1 MKNLLDIRLFF
12 IFKLMLG
19 KLLTADERLYLEE
32 KKLKLPAS
40 HDFANDPQFKE
51 WLNELTNNILD
62 GMFPREMRDVGENK
76 EALRYLQKHP
86 SKKLESDEDTCVK
99 LFEPLYPDRFSAC
112 RRRLSSRRN
121 QVEDVEDKN
130 KLYHN
135 YKLKNITDL
144 KEIFKLIDE
153 IGKNP
158 PFKIAFDCG
167 FIIEDT
173 VEGTYSLSYPSV
185 DALGKNVPMTI
196 VGPSDVQLFKHLVF
210 STLSDYTS
218 EVHAVSAGSRYH
230 YVAVHSILFQ
240 KTNFGRG
247 GARVLIPGYDFL
259 VKNKYIRDYGNENN
273 LCMFHVVANTKK

>member
-1 MKNLLDIRLFF
+1 MQVKF
-12 IFKLMLG
+12 
-19 KLLTADERLYLEE
+19 LTADERLYLEE
-32 KKLKLPAS
+32 KNLRLPES
-40 HDFANDPQFKE
+40 HDFAHDPQFKA
-51 WLNELTNNILD
+51 WLQELTDNILD
-62 GMFPREMRDVGENK
+62 GMFPREMKDVGENQ
-76 EALRYLQKHP
+76 EALRYVQKHP
-86 SKKLESDEDTCVK
+86 SKKLEYDEDKCVM
-99 LFEPLYPDRFSAC
+99 LFEPLYPDKFSTC
-112 RRRLSSRRN
+112 RRKIKSRPN
-121 QVEDVEDKN
+121 ELEDEEDKN
-130 KLYHN
+130 KLYHI

-173 VEGTYSLSYPSV
+173 VEGKYSLSYPSV
-185 DALGKNVPMTI
+185 QSLGKTVPMTI

-230 YVAVHSILFQ
+230 YCAVHTILFQ

-247 GARVLIPGYDFL
+247 GARVLLPGYDFL